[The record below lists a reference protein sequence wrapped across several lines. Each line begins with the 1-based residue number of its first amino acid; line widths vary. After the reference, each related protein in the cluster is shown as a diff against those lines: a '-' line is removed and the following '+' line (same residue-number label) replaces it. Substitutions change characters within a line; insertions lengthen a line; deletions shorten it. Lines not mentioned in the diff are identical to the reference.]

1 MTWSVMLP
9 FWFNRNSCADELMQQ
24 FQQSGQLHWLEQ
36 LIMQCGDD
44 LYHFLLRQADAELAA
59 DISQQCWLKVL
70 ENRHSYRAESRFKTW
85 LFTLARNALVDEL
98 RKQQRWQLTE
108 WQDGHATAL
117 TGNGEPDYRHHSDAL
132 CVQLAAL
139 EQKQRLA
146 VALAVLPPLQREAIL
161 LQLEEFSLE
170 DIASITRERPETIKS
185 RLRYARERLTQLLG
199 EENG

>member
-1 MTWSVMLP
+1 MAWSAILP
-9 FWFNRNSCADELMQQ
+9 AWFNRSSCADELMQQ
-24 FQQSGQLHWLEQ
+24 FQQSGELQWLDK

-85 LFTLARNALVDEL
+85 LFALARNALVDEL

-108 WQDGHATAL
+108 WQDGKSTLPAE
-117 TGNGEPDYRHHSDAL
+117 GNGQDCISG
-132 CVQLAAL
+132 QLAKL
-139 EQKQRLA
+139 QQKQRLA
-146 VALAVLPPLQREAIL
+146 AALAALPPLQREAML

-170 DIASITRERPETIKS
+170 DIAHITRELPETIKS
-185 RLRYARERLTQLLG
+185 RLRYARERLTQLMG
-199 EENG
+199 EDDVNV

>member
-1 MTWSVMLP
+1 MAWSAILP
-9 FWFNRNSCADELMQQ
+9 PWFNNSSCADELMQQ
-24 FQQSGQLHWLEQ
+24 FQQSGQLQWLDK

-108 WQDGHATAL
+108 WQDGNSAL
-117 TGNGEPDYRHHSDAL
+117 PADISGQDGIAG
-132 CVQLAAL
+132 QLAKL
-139 EQKQRLA
+139 QQKERLA
-146 VALAVLPPLQREAIL
+146 ASLAALPPLQREAML

-170 DIASITRERPETIKS
+170 DIAHITRELPETIKS
-185 RLRYARERLTQLLG
+185 RLRYARDRLTQLMG
-199 EENG
+199 EDDVNV

>member
-9 FWFNRNSCADELMQQ
+9 FWFTRSSCADELMQQ
-24 FQQSGQLHWLEQ
+24 FQQSGQLQWLEK

-108 WQDGHATAL
+108 WQEGQGAASTEISNYGNPNSQGCVSNHIAAL
-117 TGNGEPDYRHHSDAL
+117 QQKER
-132 CVQLAAL
+132 LAA
-139 EQKQRLA
+139 
-146 VALAVLPPLQREAIL
+146 ALAALPPLQREAIL
-161 LQLEEFSLE
+161 LQLDEFSLD
-170 DIASITRERPETIKS
+170 DIATITRERPETIKS
-185 RLRYARERLTQLLG
+185 RLRYARERLAQLLG
-199 EENG
+199 EDNG

>member
-1 MTWSVMLP
+1 MAWSVILP
-9 FWFNRNSCADELMQQ
+9 GWFNRSSCADELMQQ
-24 FQQSGQLHWLEQ
+24 FQQSGQLQWLDK

-70 ENRHSYRAESRFKTW
+70 ENRHSYRAESKFKTW

-108 WQDGHATAL
+108 WQDEQSPGQA
-117 TGNGEPDYRHHSDAL
+117 HSSREEGIAG
-132 CVQLAAL
+132 QLATMQ
-139 EQKQRLA
+139 QKQRLA
-146 VALAVLPPLQREAIL
+146 AALAALPPLQREAIL

-170 DIASITRERPETIKS
+170 DIAHITRELPETIKS
-185 RLRYARERLTQLLG
+185 RLRYARDRLAQLMG
-199 EENG
+199 EENVKV